1 MSFSALMLQPVGPKA
16 GTPGIVVQDNTPP
29 PAQPPPQAGS
39 MWVMMAPIFVVM
51 IVMFLMNR
59 NQRKKE
65 SDTRAKLKKGDRVVS
80 QSGILGELV
89 EIDDRIAKVKIGPGT
104 NVQMLVST
112 IGPYEVA
119 ASKADDKQLKDLK
132 DAKVAADKK

>member
-1 MSFSALMLQPVGPKA
+1 
-16 GTPGIVVQDNTPP
+16 
-29 PAQPPPQAGS
+29 
-39 MWVMMAPIFVVM
+39 VMMAPIFVVM
-51 IVMFLMNR
+51 IVMFFMNR

-80 QSGILGELV
+80 QSGIIGELV
-89 EIDDRIAKVKIGPGT
+89 ELDDKVAKVKIGPGT
-104 NVQMLVST
+104 NVQMLVSS

-119 ASKADDKQLKDLK
+119 AAKADDKQLKDLK

>member
-1 MSFSALMLQPVGPKA
+1 MLQPVGPKA
-16 GTPGIVVQDNTPP
+16 GTPGITVQDNTPA
-29 PAQPPPQAGS
+29 PAQQQAGGGS

-51 IVMFLMNR
+51 IVMFFMNR

-80 QSGILGELV
+80 QSGIIGELV
-89 EIDDRIAKVKIGPGT
+89 ELDDKVAKVKIGPGT
-104 NVQMLVST
+104 NVQMLVSS

-119 ASKADDKQLKDLK
+119 AAKADDKQLKDLR

>member
-16 GTPGIVVQDNTPP
+16 GTPGIAVPDNTPP
-29 PAQPPPQAGS
+29 PPQREQAGS

-51 IVMFLMNR
+51 IVMFFMNR
-59 NQRKKE
+59 SQKKKE
-65 SDTRAKLKKGDRVVS
+65 VETRSKLKKGDRVVS

-89 EIDDRIAKVKIGPGT
+89 EIGERLAEVKIAPGT
-104 NVQMLVST
+104 KVQMLVST
-112 IGPYEVA
+112 ISPYEPA
-119 ASKADDKQLKDLK
+119 AAKADDKQLKDLK

>member
-1 MSFSALMLQPVGPKA
+1 MLQPVGPKA
-16 GTPGIVVQDNTPP
+16 GTPGITVQDNTPA
-29 PAQPPPQAGS
+29 PAQQQAGGGS

-51 IVMFLMNR
+51 IVMFFMNR

-80 QSGILGELV
+80 QSGIIGELV
-89 EIDDRIAKVKIGPGT
+89 ELDDKVAKVKIGPGT
-104 NVQMLVST
+104 NVQMLVSS

-119 ASKADDKQLKDLK
+119 AAKADDKQLKDLK

>member
-1 MSFSALMLQPVGPKA
+1 MLQPVGPKA
-16 GTPGIVVQDNTPP
+16 GTPGITVQDSTPP
-29 PAQPPPQAGS
+29 PAQQQQQGGS

-51 IVMFLMNR
+51 IVMLFMNR
-59 NQRKKE
+59 NQKKK
-65 SDTRAKLKKGDRVVS
+65 DATVRASLKKGDRVVS

-104 NVQMLVST
+104 NVQMLVSS
-112 IGPYEVA
+112 IGPYEVVA
-119 ASKADDKQLKDLK
+119 AKADDKQLKDLK

>member
-16 GTPGIVVQDNTPP
+16 GTPGITVQDNTPA
-29 PAQPPPQAGS
+29 PAQQQAGGGS

-51 IVMFLMNR
+51 IVMFFMNR

-80 QSGILGELV
+80 QSGIIGELV
-89 EIDDRIAKVKIGPGT
+89 ELDDKVAKVKIGPGT
-104 NVQMLVST
+104 NVQMLVSS

-119 ASKADDKQLKDLK
+119 AAKADDKQLKDLK